1 MVQNIIDHS
10 ESVICVIC
18 ARGGSKG
25 LPRKNLKLLDN
36 EPLIVRAIRHARE
49 SGVVDVVLVST
60 DDEQIAKV
68 SETAGAVVPFLR
80 PADLSGD
87 LATTEQTI
95 QHALLTYESSVKRQ
109 FDIAVFI
116 TPTDIFR
123 NVDWIREAVYRLILR
138 PDLESVFSGY
148 TTHKN
153 FWEQQKDGSWVRLRE
168 WMAVYSS
175 RQIRRSIIRED
186 TGLACA
192 SRAWLWRMGRRIG
205 DKVDVILNTDSFSAI
220 DIHLDED
227 LKLAQAALNIRK
239 IQ

>member
-60 DDEQIAKV
+60 DDEEIAKV

-95 QHALLTYESSVKRQ
+95 QHALLAYESSVKRQ

-138 PDLESVFSGY
+138 PELESVFSGY